1 MSVEDITSL
10 TARKEKRKR
19 AAARRHLT
27 HSNQDKQKDTKK
39 SDHRKKFRIVMTRQE
54 HYQPFLD
61 QGYEVSFNPG
71 DDGNCQFAALSWF
84 LRHLGILRSEETL
97 RKEIVDYHNNNPLT
111 QDGFPLELFIGVPWS
126 QYLANMSH
134 NSVYGDNITLQA
146 MANVYN
152 VELVVISSFWPDAQT
167 MISPQNSKP
176 IASFTLGH
184 FAENDGIHYVCPR
197 VPDNTVQSKVNC
209 GKGFRYRFKAARF

>member
-39 SDHRKKFRIVMTRQE
+39 SDHREKFRIVMTRQE
-54 HYQPFLD
+54 HYQQFLD
-61 QGYEVSFNPG
+61 QGYEVSFKPG
-71 DDGNCQFAALSWF
+71 GDGNCQFAALSSTWF

-97 RKEIVDYHNNNPLT
+97 RKEIVDYLNNNPLA
-111 QDGFPLELFIGVPWS
+111 QDGFPLELFVGVPWS
-126 QYLANMSH
+126 QYLPNMSH
-134 NSVYGDNITLQA
+134 NGAYGDHVTLQA

-152 VELVVISSFWPDAQT
+152 VELVVISS
-167 MISPQNSKP
+167 
-176 IASFTLGH
+176 LGPGAH
-184 FAENDGIHYVCPR
+184 KR
-197 VPDNTVQSKVNC
+197 
-209 GKGFRYRFKAARF
+209 